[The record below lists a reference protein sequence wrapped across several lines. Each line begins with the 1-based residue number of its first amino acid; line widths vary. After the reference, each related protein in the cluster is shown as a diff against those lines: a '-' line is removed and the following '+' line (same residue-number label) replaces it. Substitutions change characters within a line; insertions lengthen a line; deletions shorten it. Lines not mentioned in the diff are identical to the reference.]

1 MKRTFPR
8 TVRTLAITAGVFG
21 LGALVVARTAPADP
35 EPPVEKPVGHR
46 PSVPVPVPQPPAKP
60 ADHDVSSGGGGKPT
74 KDAPKGAGKDPTKAD
89 LGPPSKAVTEAILAA
104 VADEMKRALTQLE
117 IPGAPKPY
125 HIAYKITEVD
135 VNDCAASL
143 GFTTSK
149 RNRHFVN
156 LEARVRV
163 GSPQLDNGNF
173 VVPGADELN
182 AVSGITLP
190 LEATPRI
197 ARRAAWL
204 VTDAAY
210 KEALIQLRAKLESRR
225 AAGARADLPGW
236 TTESPVVSESAVLVA
251 PLESLDELE
260 TRAKGLSALFR
271 DQPPIRDSRVAV
283 TSYLERRWYLT
294 TEGTSV
300 TDTRRASGVVM
311 VASGQANDGQP
322 LQQYFLRY
330 GHTAKD
336 LPGEDELKGETKK
349 LIANITALQKAPVLD
364 HYTGPVLFEGE
375 GAVGLIR
382 STLAPHLGGTPVP
395 EGLNPQEAKTF
406 GGALTDK
413 VGLRVLST
421 NLSIADDPTARDGA
435 GKALIGGY
443 KIDDEGVAAQR
454 VDVIKGGI
462 LKTLLTSRTP
472 SAKNQTSNGHA
483 RRTADGGAFHGSAT
497 NLFVTA
503 SGGVPRK
510 ALEQELVVAA
520 QREGLKYGIVIRR
533 FDDAAVTSAPEFSRR
548 ELVAMIKSTDQQLPP
563 AALLTYRIFPNGKEE
578 LVRGVQLAE
587 VPIRAWKDVI
597 GVSKEVTSY
606 NFLAANESQLQ
617 LRLSGGSEDGFVPSS
632 GIESGI
638 VTPDLLLKEIDLT
651 GSAAGERPA
660 PVLPKP

>member
-1 MKRTFPR
+1 MKHHAPR
-8 TVRTLAITAGVFG
+8 ASRTLFATALG
-21 LGALVVARTAPADP
+21 LFAGGALLAPAQAPAD
-35 EPPVEKPVGHR
+35 VKDAAKAA
-46 PSVPVPVPQPPAKP
+46 PAK
-60 ADHDVSSGGGGKPT
+60 D
-74 KDAPKGAGKDPTKAD
+74 AGKDAGKAASV
-89 LGPPSKAVTEAILAA
+89 LGPPSKAVTNEIIDA
-104 VADEMKRALTQLE
+104 VAEEMNRAMTQLE

-135 VNDCAASL
+135 VNDCAATL

-163 GSPQLDNGNF
+163 GAPQLDNGNF
-173 VVPGADELN
+173 VVPGADELD
-182 AVSGITLP
+182 AVSAINLP

-210 KEALIQLRAKLESRR
+210 KEALIQLRAKLEARRTGGSRT
-225 AAGARADLPGW
+225 DVPGW
-236 TTESPVVSESAVLVA
+236 TSEKPTVSEEPVLVT

-260 TRAKGLSALFR
+260 TRAKALSAVFR
-271 DQPPIRDSRVAV
+271 DHAAIRDSRVAV

-300 TDTRRASGVVM
+300 SDTRRASGIVIL
-311 VASGQANDGQP
+311 AGGQADDGQ
-322 LQQYFLRY
+322 LLRQYFLRY

-336 LPGEDELKGETKK
+336 LPGDDELKNEGKK
-349 LIANITALQKAPVLD
+349 LIDNIVALQKAPVMD
-364 HYTGPVLFEGE
+364 TYSGPVLFEGE

-413 VGLRVLST
+413 IGLRVLSP
-421 NLSIADDPTARDGA
+421 NLSISDDPTAREGA
-435 GKALIGGY
+435 NKALIGGY

-454 VDVIKGGI
+454 VEVVKDGV

-472 SAKNQTSNGHA
+472 SAKGQSSNGHA
-483 RRTADGGAFHGSAT
+483 RRVADGGAFHGSAT
-497 NLFVTA
+497 NLFV
-503 SGGVPRK
+503 SGKNALPRK
-510 ALEQELVVAA
+510 ALVQKLVGAA
-520 QREGLKYGIVIRR
+520 QAEGLKYGIVIRR
-533 FDDAAVTSAPEFSRR
+533 FDDAAVTATPEFSRR
-548 ELVAMIKSTDQQLPP
+548 ELVAMIKSTDTQLPP
-563 AALLTYRIFPNGKEE
+563 PATLAYKVYPNGKEE
-578 LVRGVQLAE
+578 LVRGIQLAE

-597 GVSKEVTSY
+597 GVSKEMTTY

-617 LRLSGGSEDGFVPSS
+617 LKLTGGTDDGFVPSG
-632 GIESGI
+632 GIESAI
-638 VTPDLLLKEIDLT
+638 VTPDLLLKEIDLV
-651 GSAAGERPA
+651 GSTAGERPL
-660 PVLPKP
+660 PVLPKPGK

>member
-1 MKRTFPR
+1 MKRTFSR
-8 TVRTLAITAGVFG
+8 VARTLAVAVGMFGTAALLLPTDAPAGPGTPAEKPAPTPPRPAERDVSKA
-21 LGALVVARTAPADP
+21 GAPGPKDKKDLVKATAP
-35 EPPVEKPVGHR
+35 
-46 PSVPVPVPQPPAKP
+46 
-60 ADHDVSSGGGGKPT
+60 
-74 KDAPKGAGKDPTKAD
+74 
-89 LGPPSKAVTEAILAA
+89 LGPPSKAVTNDILAA
-104 VADEMKRALTQLE
+104 VSDEMKRAMSQLE
-117 IPGAPKPY
+117 IPNAPRPY

-156 LEARVRV
+156 IEARVRV
-163 GSPQLDNGNF
+163 GTPQLDNGNF
-173 VVPGADELN
+173 VVPGAEELN
-182 AVSGITLP
+182 AVSAINLP

-204 VTDAAY
+204 VTDTAY
-210 KEALIQLRAKLESRR
+210 KEALIQLRAKLEARR
-225 AAGARADLPGW
+225 AAGARPEAPSW
-236 TTESPVVSESAVLVA
+236 TSEQPVVSEDAVLVA

-260 TRAKGLSALFR
+260 ARAKGLSALFR
-271 DQPPIRDSRVAV
+271 DQGVIRDSRVAV

-300 TDTRRASGVVM
+300 TDTRRASGIVIT
-311 VASGQANDGQP
+311 ASGQADDGQP

-330 GHTAKD
+330 GQTAKD
-336 LPGEDELKGETKK
+336 LPSEDELKGETKK
-349 LIANITALQKAPVLD
+349 LIGSIAALQKAPVMD
-364 HYTGPVLFEGE
+364 HYSGPVLFEGE
-375 GAVGLIR
+375 GAVGLVR
-382 STLAPHLGGTPVP
+382 SALAPHLGGTPVP

-413 VGLRVLST
+413 VGLRVLAP
-421 NLSIADDPTARDGA
+421 NLSISDDPTAKEAG

-454 VDVIKGGI
+454 VDVIKAGV

-497 NLFVTA
+497 NLFITGK
-503 SGGVPRK
+503 GGVPRK
-510 ALEQELVVAA
+510 ALEQELVASA
-520 QREGLKYGIVIRR
+520 QREGLKYGVVIRR
-533 FDDAAVTSAPEFSRR
+533 FDDAAITAAPEFSRR

-563 AALLTYRIFPNGKEE
+563 PALLTYRVYPNGKEE

-587 VPIRAWKDVI
+587 VPIRAWKDVVGI
-597 GVSKEVTSY
+597 SREVTAY
-606 NFLAANESQLQ
+606 NFLAAPESQLQ
-617 LRLSGGSEDGFVPSS
+617 QRLSGGFEDGFVPSS
-632 GIESGI
+632 GIESSVI
-638 VTPDLLLKEIDLT
+638 TPDLLLKEIDLS

-660 PVLPKP
+660 PVLPKPGA